1 MFLLFKRCN
10 VPPIEDIKLLHI
22 YLVIWEPKHILLM
35 VLAKGNQ
42 TLAKVAASKGEG
54 GLLSGAKCLTLTSHP
69 QLMV

>member
-1 MFLLFKRCN
+1 MACFEAQGGF
-10 VPPIEDIKLLHI
+10 
-22 YLVIWEPKHILLM
+22 
-35 VLAKGNQ
+35 GNQ